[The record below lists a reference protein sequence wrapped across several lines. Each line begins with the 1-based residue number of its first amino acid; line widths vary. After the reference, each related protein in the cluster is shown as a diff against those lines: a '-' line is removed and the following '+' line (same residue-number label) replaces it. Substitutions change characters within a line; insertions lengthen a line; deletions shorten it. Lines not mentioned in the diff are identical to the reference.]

1 MDPRAP
7 QRGRGGLRA
16 LVLRRGLF
24 GKQRQRCYDLHLSPV
39 CVISGQM
46 HLFDCSEAVGGM
58 AAEMVMVAVL
68 KEHFSWPSTQ
78 LPVPVCVFVI
88 FVFILKIDSSDLS
101 IVPTD
106 RLSQLSLGQV
116 FTHVFYCAHAATLN
130 KCKRSMKRLVFRKIC
145 VNTNL
150 QSNS

>member
-1 MDPRAP
+1 
-7 QRGRGGLRA
+7 
-16 LVLRRGLF
+16 
-24 GKQRQRCYDLHLSPV
+24 
-39 CVISGQM
+39 M

-106 RLSQLSLGQV
+106 RLSQLSLGAGVYTRVLLCTRCNVEQV
-116 FTHVFYCAHAATLN
+116 QTLYE
-130 KCKRSMKRLVFRKIC
+130 KI
-145 VNTNL
+145 
-150 QSNS
+150 SFS